1 MTASY
6 PSAYRQWT
14 TKRNYLDIVWA
25 EHMNSIQDETLAIQQ
40 TLGVIPQ
47 TATAN
52 PGMVNPNHGTVAAR
66 IQSVARGEQI
76 PIFRGST
83 RENSLTAGV
92 WVKPS
97 LRADDDP
104 FSMSTGT
111 GARLNESGLWCIT
124 LKCDW
129 KSIPATVQHEAARL
143 LRLEV
148 DGVDI
153 GVRDV
158 IQEGPHNQSLLH
170 NTLTWTETFAKNTL
184 ISMGVRT
191 NTGGSPGALAYNAYM
206 RLHLVRCHP
215 VGEGG
220 SLPFEEIPDEHPPTV
235 PPNEVVVTPPD
246 AIRKY
251 TVIARLDNEPARQV
265 NPITGFLIDSRAA
278 GTVLNISIIDNTH
291 PAFARSPYPKF
302 VTRAE
307 AEAYATQLRNNYWA
321 GPPGSF
327 STFGNVIT
335 GTQWPST

>member
-40 TLGVIPQ
+40 TLGVVPQ

-83 RENSLTAGV
+83 RESSVTQGI
-92 WVKPS
+92 WGRPS

-129 KSIPATVQHEAARL
+129 KSVPITLQHEAARL

-148 DGVDI
+148 DGDDI
-153 GVRDV
+153 GVRNV
-158 IQEGPHNQSLLH
+158 IQEGPHNRSILH
-170 NTLTWTETFAKNTL
+170 NTLTWTDTFAKNTL

-191 NTGGSPGALAYNAYM
+191 NTGGSPGPLIYNAYM

-220 SLPFEEIPDEHPPTV
+220 SLPFEEIPDEQPPTV

-251 TVIARLDNEPARQV
+251 TVIASVSNEPARQID
-265 NPITGFLIDSRAA
+265 PRSGFLINSTAA
-278 GTVLNISIIDNTH
+278 STVNTISVIDNTH
-291 PAFARSPYPKF
+291 PAFNRSRHPKF
-302 VTRAE
+302 VTYQE
-307 AEAYATQLRNNYWA
+307 AADYAIWLRQNLQ
-321 GPPGSF
+321 GPDWYSDLGE
-327 STFGNVIT
+327 TIT
-335 GTQWPST
+335 GTRWPSI